1 MSTAGRCGATV
12 TTAVHIVG
20 IAGRFIS
27 GLTNMLREG
36 SDSGSA
42 SRPRRGGSR
51 RGAPVG
57 PRPAPSGER
66 PASVRA
72 RRYHAGMST
81 RQALGPAT
89 VWVVRN
95 VRGGPYD
102 FSRDMRE
109 QEQWKEHAA
118 FMNALVDDGVVLIGG
133 PLEGG
138 LEVILV
144 CSAPTEDALRRRL
157 AEDPW
162 VHSGMLTAKSV
173 ERMTVALS
181 PAAVDEL
188 LARGAPPA

>member
-1 MSTAGRCGATV
+1 
-12 TTAVHIVG
+12 
-20 IAGRFIS
+20 
-27 GLTNMLREG
+27 
-36 SDSGSA
+36 
-42 SRPRRGGSR
+42 
-51 RGAPVG
+51 
-57 PRPAPSGER
+57 
-66 PASVRA
+66 
-72 RRYHAGMST
+72 MST
-81 RQALGPAT
+81 RQDPEPAT

-102 FSRDMRE
+102 FSREMRE

-118 FMNALVDDGVVLIGG
+118 FMNALVDEGVVLIGG

-138 LEVILV
+138 LETILL
-144 CSAPTEDALRRRL
+144 CSAPTEDVLRRRL

-188 LARGAPPA
+188 LAAGGPQS